1 MTRNLNK
8 NDAFCKRFSIT
19 TSNCKRAERALWASS
34 LAIALFVYFFTN
46 GIP

>member
-8 NDAFCKRFSIT
+8 NAAFCKRFSIT
-19 TSNCKRAERALWASS
+19 TSNCKWAERALQAST
-34 LAIALFVYFFTN
+34 LAIALFVYLFTD

>member
-8 NDAFCKRFSIT
+8 NAAFCKRFSIT
-19 TSNCKRAERALWASS
+19 TSNCKRAERALQAST
-34 LAIALFVYFFTN
+34 LAIALFVYLFTD